1 MARFGWKGSGAAMF
15 PWRAETGWG
24 RRFRLPTTSLKA
36 AAVACLAAG
45 LAGGQ
50 AQTVIRVNVNLVHVV
65 ATVKNQAGQL
75 VGGLK
80 KEDFEIADNGV
91 RQEVAVFERQTEQPV
106 SVALLIDTSGT
117 TGKDLKYETDAASR
131 FLRALLT
138 EGSPRDAV
146 QLYSV
151 NADVR
156 VLCDFTHS
164 YASLVQPFRLL
175 RSEGA
180 TALFQS
186 IAWASQALEKREG
199 RKVILLVTD
208 GDDTYS
214 RISAPQALEA
224 AQLADAIVYSVVVV
238 PISNPAG
245 RMIGGEHALIYM
257 AEGTGGRVFMPTLG
271 PEMDKAFADIVS
283 ELRTQYLLGFYP
295 HNVPLTKE
303 RFHKLQVK
311 LGRPELQV
319 SSRNGYYG
327 ESEGATGTADARTSV
342 VPDNART
349 LSEKTKKR

>member
-1 MARFGWKGSGAAMF
+1 MARSGWKGSGIAMF
-15 PWRAETGWG
+15 PWRSEPGGCT
-24 RRFRLPTTSLKA
+24 LA
-36 AAVACLAAG
+36 ALICLAAG
-45 LAGGQ
+45 LVG
-50 AQTVIRVNVNLVHVV
+50 AQQQPLIRMNVNLVHVV

-80 KEDFEIADNGV
+80 KEDFEITDNGAP
-91 RQEVAVFERQTEQPV
+91 QELKVFERQTEQPV
-106 SVALLIDTSGT
+106 SVTLLIDTSGT

-138 EGSPRDAV
+138 EGSPKDAV

-156 VLCDFTHS
+156 VLCDFTHN
-164 YASLVQPFRLL
+164 YASLIQPFRLL

-186 IAWASQALEKREG
+186 IAWASEALEKREG

-214 RISAPQALEA
+214 RITAPQALQA
-224 AQLADAIVYSVVVV
+224 AQMADAVVYSVVVV
-238 PISNPAG
+238 PITNPAG

-257 AEGTGGRVFMPTLG
+257 AQGTGGRVFMPTLG
-271 PEMDKAFADIVS
+271 PEMDRAFADIVS
-283 ELRTQYLLGFYP
+283 ELRTQYMLGFYP
-295 HNVPLTKE
+295 HNVPPTKD

-311 LGRPELQV
+311 VGRPELQV

-327 ESEGATGTADARTSV
+327 EAEGATGAADARISV
-342 VPDNART
+342 APDNVRT
-349 LSEKTKKR
+349 LPGKTTKR

>member
-1 MARFGWKGSGAAMF
+1 MF
-15 PWRAETGWG
+15 HWRAETGG
-24 RRFRLPTTSLKA
+24 CRLA
-36 AAVACLAAG
+36 ALACLAAG
-45 LAGGQ
+45 LAVSQ
-50 AQTVIRVNVNLVHVV
+50 QQPVFRENVNLVHVV
-65 ATVKNQAGQL
+65 ATVKNAAGQL
-75 VGGLK
+75 VGGLQK
-80 KEDFEIADNGV
+80 ADFEIADNGV

-138 EGSPRDAV
+138 EGSPKDAV

-164 YASLVQPFRLL
+164 YASLIQPFRML

-186 IAWASQALEKREG
+186 IAWASEALEKREG

-214 RISAPQALEA
+214 RITAPQALEA
-224 AQLADAIVYSVVVV
+224 AQMADAIVYSVVVV
-238 PISNPAG
+238 PITNPAG

-283 ELRTQYLLGFYP
+283 ELRTQYMLGFYP

-311 LGRPELQV
+311 VNRPELQV

-342 VPDNART
+342 VPDNVRT
-349 LSEKTKKR
+349 LPEKTKKR

>member
-1 MARFGWKGSGAAMF
+1 MF
-15 PWRAETGWG
+15 PWRSEPGGCT
-24 RRFRLPTTSLKA
+24 LA
-36 AAVACLAAG
+36 ALICLAAG
-45 LAGGQ
+45 LVG
-50 AQTVIRVNVNLVHVV
+50 AQQQPLIRMNVNLVHVV

-80 KEDFEIADNGV
+80 KEDFEITDNGAP
-91 RQEVAVFERQTEQPV
+91 QELKVFERQTEQPV
-106 SVALLIDTSGT
+106 SVTLLIDTSGT

-138 EGSPRDAV
+138 EGSPKDAV

-156 VLCDFTHS
+156 VLCDFTHN
-164 YASLVQPFRLL
+164 YASLIQPFRLL

-186 IAWASQALEKREG
+186 IAWASEALEKREG

-214 RISAPQALEA
+214 RITAPQALQA
-224 AQLADAIVYSVVVV
+224 AQMADAVVYSVVVV
-238 PISNPAG
+238 PITNPAG

-257 AEGTGGRVFMPTLG
+257 AQGTGGRVFMPTLG
-271 PEMDKAFADIVS
+271 PEMDRAFADIVS
-283 ELRTQYLLGFYP
+283 ELRTQYMLGFYP
-295 HNVPLTKE
+295 HNVPPTKD

-311 LGRPELQV
+311 VGRPELQV

-327 ESEGATGTADARTSV
+327 EAEGATGAADARISV
-342 VPDNART
+342 APDNVRT
-349 LSEKTKKR
+349 LPGKTTKR

>member
-1 MARFGWKGSGAAMF
+1 MARFGWKGSGTAMF
-15 PWRAETGWG
+15 HWRSDSWS
-24 RRFRLPTTSLKA
+24 RRFRLSTASLKA
-36 AAVACLAAG
+36 ALAACLAAG
-45 LAGGQ
+45 LASSQ
-50 AQTVIRVNVNLVHVV
+50 QQPVFRANVNLVHVV
-65 ATVKNQAGQL
+65 TTVRNQAGEL
-75 VGGLK
+75 VGSLK
-80 KEDFEIADNGV
+80 KEDFELADNGV
-91 RQEVAVFERQTEQPV
+91 RQEVAVFERVTEQPI

-117 TGKDLKYETDAASR
+117 TGKDLKYETDSASR

-164 YASLVQPFRLL
+164 YAQLVQPFRLL
-175 RSEGA
+175 HSEGA

-186 IAWASQALEKREG
+186 IAWASQALEKRDG

-238 PISNPAG
+238 PITNPAG
-245 RMIGGEHALIYM
+245 RMIGGEHALMYM

-295 HNVPLTKE
+295 RNVPLTKD

-311 LGRPELQV
+311 VNRPQLQV

-327 ESEGATGTADARTSV
+327 DSEGATGMADARTAV
-342 VPDNART
+342 VPDNVRT
-349 LSEKTKKR
+349 LPEKTKKR

>member
-1 MARFGWKGSGAAMF
+1 
-15 PWRAETGWG
+15 
-24 RRFRLPTTSLKA
+24 
-36 AAVACLAAG
+36 VACLAAG

-50 AQTVIRVNVNLVHVV
+50 AQPVFRDNVNLVHIV

-138 EGSPRDAV
+138 EGSPQDAV

-164 YASLVQPFRLL
+164 YASLIQPFRLL

-214 RISAPQALEA
+214 RISAPQALET
-224 AQLADAIVYSVVVV
+224 AQLADAIIYSVVVV

-283 ELRTQYLLGFYP
+283 ELRTQYMLGFYP

-311 LGRPELQV
+311 LARPELQV

-327 ESEGATGTADARTSV
+327 ESEGATGAADARTSV

>member
-1 MARFGWKGSGAAMF
+1 MF
-15 PWRAETGWG
+15 PWRSEPGGCT
-24 RRFRLPTTSLKA
+24 LA
-36 AAVACLAAG
+36 ALVCLAAG
-45 LAGGQ
+45 LAG
-50 AQTVIRVNVNLVHVV
+50 AQQQPLIRMNVNLVHVV

-80 KEDFEIADNGV
+80 KEDFEITDNGAP
-91 RQEVAVFERQTEQPV
+91 QELKVFERQTEQPV
-106 SVALLIDTSGT
+106 SVTLLIDTSGT

-138 EGSPRDAV
+138 EGSPKDAV

-156 VLCDFTHS
+156 VLCDFTHN
-164 YASLVQPFRLL
+164 YASLIQPFRLL

-186 IAWASQALEKREG
+186 IAWASEALEKREG

-214 RISAPQALEA
+214 RITAPQALQA
-224 AQLADAIVYSVVVV
+224 AQMADAVVYSVVVV
-238 PISNPAG
+238 PITNPAG

-257 AEGTGGRVFMPTLG
+257 AQGTGGRVFMPTLG
-271 PEMDKAFADIVS
+271 PEMDRAFADIVS
-283 ELRTQYLLGFYP
+283 ELRTQYMLGFYP
-295 HNVPLTKE
+295 HNVPPTKD

-311 LGRPELQV
+311 VGRPELQV

-327 ESEGATGTADARTSV
+327 EAEGATGAADARISV
-342 VPDNART
+342 APDNVRT
-349 LSEKTKKR
+349 LPGKTTKR